1 MCILELNHTQISF
14 LSTAGYNEYIH
25 TAVKCPRRLCLL
37 GGADQKTDGTSLDL
51 GVCQKVPKVGSR
63 GQHQYLPILSSPQ
76 FKGCRRIPCLPT
88 TLTCNSTTHGLPHF
102 FAYLLSP
109 TSATLICFSSLPW
122 CQAGKAHRLN
132 AEEREQLLP
141 NLRAVGWNE
150 VEGRDAIFK
159 EFHFKDFNRAFG
171 FMTRVALQAEKLD
184 HHPEW
189 FNVYN
194 KVHITLS
201 THECTGLSERDINL
215 ASFIEQVAASLS

>member
-1 MCILELNHTQISF
+1 MCCRQHPGACNCPSPSCNSLGKHPDGKGMGR
-14 LSTAGYNEYIH
+14 AGRPPLPMRGLKGPVFQH
-25 TAVKCPRRLCLL
+25 PRAQRAGDRCRAAL
-37 GGADQKTDGTSLDL
+37 GNAWGTDSGLPWVDPT
-51 GVCQKVPKVGSR
+51 PRHASR
-63 GQHQYLPILSSPQ
+63 GPN
-76 FKGCRRIPCLPT
+76 PT
-88 TLTCNSTTHGLPHF
+88 VGLRYGAQRPAWTGDGGRGHRQ
-102 FAYLLSP
+102 AM
-109 TSATLICFSSLPW
+109 
-122 CQAGKAHRLN
+122 AGKAHRLS